1 MRKWF
6 LFGLLF
12 IVPFLIFAQVPEP
25 PGDFNG
31 FIEWFQ
37 AALATWAGA
46 FAAILLLTEKIKRI
60 LNLKGGGAVILSWVL
75 SIPVSLIGFYFNIGI
90 FAGVEWYVA
99 LIYALSFSLSAN
111 LGYLAPFIKE
121 GVRILIDWISTRKE
135 AKINKSK

>member
-1 MRKWF
+1 MLAF
-6 LFGLLF
+6 LPLLVFG
-12 IVPFLIFAQVPEP
+12 QVPEP
-25 PGDFNG
+25 PGDFSG

-60 LNLKGGGAVILSWVL
+60 LNLKGGGAVILSWAL

-99 LIYALSFSLSAN
+99 LMYALSFSLSAN

-121 GVRILIDWISTRKE
+121 GVRILVDWIDSRKE
-135 AKINKSK
+135 AKINKSKQ

>member
-1 MRKWF
+1 MKKMF
-6 LFGLLF
+6 VMLMLLLL
-12 IVPFLIFAQVPEP
+12 PFLVFGQVPEP
-25 PGDFNG
+25 PGDFVG
-31 FIEWFQ
+31 MWEWFK

-99 LIYALSFSLSAN
+99 LIYALSFTLSAN

-121 GVRILIDWISTRKE
+121 GVRILVDWISTSKE
-135 AKINKSK
+135 AKINK

>member
-1 MRKWF
+1 MKKTFALLMLAF
-6 LFGLLF
+6 L
-12 IVPFLIFAQVPEP
+12 PFLVLGQVPEP

-31 FIEWFQ
+31 FIEWFK

-99 LIYALSFSLSAN
+99 LIYALSFTLSAN

-121 GVRILIDWISTRKE
+121 GVRILVDWISTSKE
-135 AKINKSK
+135 AKINK

>member
-1 MRKWF
+1 MKKMFALLMLAF
-6 LFGLLF
+6 L
-12 IVPFLIFAQVPEP
+12 PFLVFGQVPEP

-31 FIEWFQ
+31 FIEWFK
-37 AALATWAGA
+37 AALVTWAGA

-99 LIYALSFSLSAN
+99 LIYALSFTLSAN

-121 GVRILIDWISTRKE
+121 GVRILVDWISTSKE
-135 AKINKSK
+135 AKINK

>member
-1 MRKWF
+1 MKKTFALLMLVF
-6 LFGLLF
+6 L
-12 IVPFLIFAQVPEP
+12 PFLVFGQVPEP

-31 FIEWFQ
+31 FIEWFK

-99 LIYALSFSLSAN
+99 LIYALSFTLSAN

-121 GVRILIDWISTRKE
+121 GVRILVDWISTSKE
-135 AKINKSK
+135 AKINK

>member
-1 MRKWF
+1 MKKMFALLMLAF
-6 LFGLLF
+6 L
-12 IVPFLIFAQVPEP
+12 PFLVFGQVPEP

-31 FIEWFQ
+31 FIEWFK

-99 LIYALSFSLSAN
+99 SIYALSFSVSAN
-111 LGYLAPFIKE
+111 LGYLTPFIKE
-121 GVRILIDWISTRKE
+121 GVRILIDWVDSRKE
-135 AKINKSK
+135 AKINK

>member
-1 MRKWF
+1 MRKMFALLMLAF
-6 LFGLLF
+6 L
-12 IVPFLIFAQVPEP
+12 PFLVFGQAPEP
-25 PGDFNG
+25 PGDFNS
-31 FIEWFQ
+31 FIEWFK

-60 LNLKGGGAVILSWVL
+60 LNLKGGGAVILSWAL
-75 SIPVSLIGFYFNIGI
+75 SIPVSLIGFYFNIGV

-99 LIYALSFSLSAN
+99 LIYATSFSISAN

-121 GVRILIDWISTRKE
+121 GVRILVDWISTKKE

>member
-1 MRKWF
+1 MKKWLIIGM
-6 LFGLLF
+6 LFFAPLLM
-12 IVPFLIFAQVPEP
+12 VAQVPEP

-60 LNLKGGGAVILSWVL
+60 LNLKGGGAVILSWAL

-99 LIYALSFSLSAN
+99 LIYALSFTLSAN

-121 GVRILIDWISTRKE
+121 GVRILIDWIDSRKE
-135 AKINKSK
+135 AKIHKK

>member
-1 MRKWF
+1 MKKMFALLMLAF
-6 LFGLLF
+6 L
-12 IVPFLIFAQVPEP
+12 PFLVFGQVPEP

-31 FIEWFQ
+31 FIEWFK

-99 LIYALSFSLSAN
+99 SIYALSFSVSAN

-121 GVRILIDWISTRKE
+121 GVRILIDWVDSRKE
-135 AKINKSK
+135 AKINK

>member
-1 MRKWF
+1 MFALLMLAF
-6 LFGLLF
+6 L
-12 IVPFLIFAQVPEP
+12 PFLVFGQVPEP

-31 FIEWFQ
+31 FIEWFK

-99 LIYALSFSLSAN
+99 SIYALSFSVSAN
-111 LGYLAPFIKE
+111 LGYLTPFIKE
-121 GVRILIDWISTRKE
+121 GVRILIDWVDSRKE
-135 AKINKSK
+135 AKINK

>member
-1 MRKWF
+1 MKKTFALLMLAF
-6 LFGLLF
+6 L
-12 IVPFLIFAQVPEP
+12 PFLVFGQVPEP

-31 FIEWFQ
+31 FIEWFK

-99 LIYALSFSLSAN
+99 LIYALSFTLSAN

-121 GVRILIDWISTRKE
+121 GVRILVDWISTSKE
-135 AKINKSK
+135 AKINK

>member
-1 MRKWF
+1 MKKMFALLMLAF
-6 LFGLLF
+6 L
-12 IVPFLIFAQVPEP
+12 PFLVFGQVLEP

-31 FIEWFQ
+31 FIEWFK

-99 LIYALSFSLSAN
+99 LIYALSFTLSAN

-121 GVRILIDWISTRKE
+121 GVRILVDWISTSKE
-135 AKINKSK
+135 AKINK